1 LKGKRG
7 VPLKEL
13 SHEMMLISLMGVS
26 LEELEVMQD
35 VAQRLEGNMG

>member
-1 LKGKRG
+1 
-7 VPLKEL
+7 
-13 SHEMMLISLMGVS
+13 MMLISLMGVS